1 MEETQ
6 QQSSVAPSLI
16 GCGAL
21 EQFLL
26 LAKTARGPA
35 VIELVQQALDAPG
48 VYVFGELLASE
59 CVKEMACDEE
69 GAKSARLLEL
79 FAYGTYTDYKNNAA
93 ILPSLTQTQLMKLKH
108 LTIISLASKCPMI
121 PYSTLLQELDITD
134 LRELEDLI
142 IDAIYAGIIQAKLDQ
157 KNSQLQVECF
167 IGRDIKV
174 ESIAS
179 MVDKLESWCSNC
191 GNVLSAMEEQ
201 MQRANQLKVE
211 GNKER
216 DRHDQDVKQL
226 RQSLKMSGGGEGDED
241 MKEFADHVTSGP
253 RKKGLRGSAGNKIG
267 RK

>member
-79 FAYGTYTDYKNNAA
+79 FAYGTYTDYKSELF
-93 ILPSLTQTQLMKLKH
+93 IITTQ
-108 LTIISLASKCPMI
+108 S
-121 PYSTLLQELDITD
+121 
-134 LRELEDLI
+134 
-142 IDAIYAGIIQAKLDQ
+142 
-157 KNSQLQVECF
+157 
-167 IGRDIKV
+167 
-174 ESIAS
+174 
-179 MVDKLESWCSNC
+179 
-191 GNVLSAMEEQ
+191 
-201 MQRANQLKVE
+201 
-211 GNKER
+211 
-216 DRHDQDVKQL
+216 
-226 RQSLKMSGGGEGDED
+226 
-241 MKEFADHVTSGP
+241 
-253 RKKGLRGSAGNKIG
+253 
-267 RK
+267 